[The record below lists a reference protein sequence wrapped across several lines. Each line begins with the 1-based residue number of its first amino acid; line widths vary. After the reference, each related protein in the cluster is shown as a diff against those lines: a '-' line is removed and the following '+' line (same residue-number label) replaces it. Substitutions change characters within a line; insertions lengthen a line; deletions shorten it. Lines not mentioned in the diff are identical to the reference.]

1 MTVRL
6 RLEGRSALVT
16 GGTSGIGRACV
27 ARLREEGMTVSFT
40 GRSRARG
47 EAVAR
52 ETGATFVECD
62 HRDRAASDRAVEG
75 ALEAGG
81 DRLDVLVANA
91 GILFQG
97 PIEATPEAAFRELL
111 EVNLTS
117 LFRVARAS
125 FGPMRAQG
133 GGSMIHI
140 ASDAGIRAVHEIAA
154 YSVTK
159 AGAIAVAELFGAEG
173 APYGVRSNAVC
184 PGDIVP
190 GVQATPAG
198 HGDHA
203 EDPAGWVLP
212 PSGRFGTGADVA
224 AIVAWL
230 ASDESA
236 HVTGATLRID
246 GGTGAAMRV
255 ATRA

>member
-6 RLEGRSALVT
+6 GLEGRSALVT
-16 GGTSGIGRACV
+16 GGTSGIGAACV
-27 ARLREEGMTVSFT
+27 ERLREEGMTVAFT
-40 GRSRARG
+40 GRSRERG
-47 EAVAR
+47 EAVAGR
-52 ETGATFVECD
+52 TGATFVACD
-62 HRDRAASDRAVEG
+62 HRDRTASDRAAEQ
-75 ALEAGG
+75 ALELGG
-81 DRLDVLVANA
+81 GRLDVLVANA

-117 LFRVARAS
+117 LFRIARAC
-125 FGPMRAQG
+125 FGPMCRQG
-133 GGSMIHI
+133 GGSMVHI

-159 AGAIAVAELFGAEG
+159 AGVIAVAELFGAEG
-173 APYGVRSNAVC
+173 APHGVRSNAVC

-190 GVQATPAG
+190 GVRATPAG
-198 HGDHA
+198 HEDHA
-203 EDPAGWVLP
+203 EDPVGWVLP

-224 AIVAWL
+224 ALVAWL

-236 HVTGATLRID
+236 HMTGATVRID